1 MSKAPVAVIHTV
13 GSLTPNSG
21 VTPVISNSLGYRQ
34 AAGQQARCVAF
45 SDHYDATRWSGLTG
59 ALRLIERPRL
69 PWQQYARFRDALVD
83 EVTQQRQQGYS
94 VVLHDHGMWL
104 PSNLAASA
112 VARDL
117 NCPIIVSPHGM
128 LQPEALNTSKA
139 KKFLAWHLVE
149 QRRLRQA
156 QMVLAASAMEA
167 QAIKLQLSA
176 RDVRTCPLGVEVDDL
191 QVVEAEDRPKVVLF
205 LGRLHP
211 IKGLDLALRA
221 WSEIAAE
228 SEWTLK
234 IAGPGDPGFVSE
246 LRSLAEQLKIAGR
259 VEFTGPLHG
268 EAKKEALNKSAVLI
282 LPSRSENFGLVICE
296 ALAHGTPVITTS
308 TTPWADVERLGC
320 GWIAEPS
327 VQGLA
332 ACLSAAINTPMP
344 TLQAMGHAGWSW
356 MKSSFDLPVV
366 ARQMN
371 DCYEELGHA

>member
-21 VTPVISNSLGYRQ
+21 VTPVISNSLGFRQ
-34 AAGQQARCVAF
+34 AAGQQARCLAF
-45 SDHYDATRWSGLTG
+45 SDHYDAQRWQGLTG

-69 PWQQYARFRDALVD
+69 PWQQYARFRDALID
-83 EVTQQRQQGYS
+83 EVMKQRQLGHR

-112 VARDL
+112 VARTL

-128 LQPEALNTSKA
+128 LQPEAFKTSHA

-149 QRRLRQA
+149 QRRLQQA
-156 QMVLAASAMEA
+156 QLILAASAMEA
-167 QAIKLQLSA
+167 QAIRLRLTTQ
-176 RDVRTCPLGVEVDDL
+176 DVRTCPLGVA
-191 QVVEAEDRPKVVLF
+191 VEALQPSRPEARSKNILF

-211 IKGLDLALRA
+211 IKGLDLALQA
-221 WSEIAAE
+221 WSDIAAGT
-228 SEWTLK
+228 EWTLN
-234 IAGPGDPGFVSE
+234 IAGCV
-246 LRSLAEQLKIAGR
+246 R
-259 VEFTGPLHG
+259 FTGPLHG
-268 EAKKEALNKSAVLI
+268 QTKKDALTHSAALI
-282 LPSRSENFGLVICE
+282 LPSRSENFGMVVCE
-296 ALAHGTPVITTS
+296 ALAHGTPVITTN
-308 TTPWADVERLGC
+308 TTPWADVERVGC

-327 VQGLA
+327 VNGLA
-332 ACLSAAINTPMP
+332 RCLSAVINTPMP
-344 TLQAMGHAGWSW
+344 TLQTMGEAGWSW

>member
-59 ALRLIERPRL
+59 ALRLIERPRP

-83 EVTQQRQQGYS
+83 EVTKQRQQGYS

-128 LQPEALNTSKA
+128 LQPAALNTSKA

-176 RDVRTCPLGVEVDDL
+176 RDVRTCPLGVAVDDL
-191 QVVEAEDRPKVVLF
+191 QVGGTEDRTKVVLF

-211 IKGLDLALRA
+211 IKGLDLALHA

-234 IAGPGDPGFVSE
+234 IAGPGDPGFVSG

-282 LPSRSENFGLVICE
+282 LPSRSENFGMVICE